1 MIENST
7 FSEPIKIPDKYDK
20 KYSKSYEYI
29 INNHEKE
36 IKKDCLTLNDKYS
49 LEKFIFDKLQYN
61 NYIYYDAMNKCKSA
75 GIIPYAFHNNKL
87 YFLLQHIN
95 APYRKKDIGWNDFGG
110 KKNNE
115 DETTAETAAREFS
128 EETSCLFYLKE
139 NKSKENEHIYSILKN
154 NLSLIYDVNA
164 KNILKKI
171 IPLSQK
177 FYHDKIIKF
186 ANPIYLSSKE
196 TYISYLIKVE
206 YISQDDIPIAE
217 DIHIDYE
224 ERYTRYC
231 KWFTLEELLKLNEK
245 DFHKRLQIT
254 KIQKRIKKYYDKGLF
269 I

>member
-1 MIENST
+1 MIKNST
-7 FSEPIKIPDKYDK
+7 FSEPIKIPIKYNK
-20 KYSKSYEYI
+20 KYSKSYGYI
-29 INNHEKE
+29 TNNPKKE
-36 IKKDCLTLNDKYS
+36 IKRDCLTLDNEHN
-49 LEKFIFDKLQYN
+49 LEKFILDKLQYN

-75 GIIPYAFHNNKL
+75 GIIPYTFHNNKL
-87 YFLLQHIN
+87 YFLLQHIDL
-95 APYRKKDIGWNDFGG
+95 PYRKKDIGWNDFGG

-115 DETTAETAAREFS
+115 ETTAETAAREFS

-139 NKSKENEHIYSILKN
+139 NKSEENEYIYSILKN
-154 NLSLIYDVNA
+154 NLSLVYDMNA
-164 KNILKKI
+164 KNMLKST

-177 FYHDKIIKF
+177 FYYNKIIKF

-206 YISQDDIPIAE
+206 YISQNDIPIAE
-217 DIHIDYE
+217 DMHIDYE

-231 KWFTLEELLKLNEK
+231 KWFTIEELLKLNET